1 MFDHIKGNIV
11 FVSSH
16 PIQYQVP
23 IFKKLAKHK
32 NFYVIFKNKIKKS
45 TTLFDKEFNKKI
57 VWGENLQKG
66 YKFISFDKYKSYT
79 QNFLHIYR
87 FLKKK
92 KIKFLIL
99 SGWNSNFYRTIIIIS
114 KILNIKIILRCENN
128 LDNKRGF
135 FKITKII
142 SLFLFFKIF
151 YKFLAIGKKNLDM
164 YLKCGVNPIKIYKT
178 QYCVDENFFSE
189 KKINK
194 LKLNKIKKKIGI
206 KKKKIFLFVGKLI
219 ERKGFEDIQNIA
231 MLIKNNHKIYKKLI
245 FLIIGTGEKL
255 EKFKKFIKNNKI
267 ENFKFLGFKN
277 QKELIYYYKLSN
289 FLILPSRYE
298 TWGLV
303 VNEAMSL
310 GTPCIVS
317 DNCGCANDL
326 VIHNK
331 NGFIYKEGNYHSL
344 FKIINNTFS
353 KNFKYDEM
361 KKFTYKKI
369 KKFTTHQT
377 VEKILKIK

>member
-1 MFDHIKGNIV
+1 MISHNKGNIV

-23 IFKKLAKHK
+23 IFKKLAKKK
-32 NFYVIFKNKIKKS
+32 NFYVIFKNKIEKS
-45 TTLFDKEFNKKI
+45 TTLFDKGFGKKI
-57 VWGENLQKG
+57 IWGKNLQKG
-66 YKFISFDKYKSYT
+66 YKFILFDKYRSYV
-79 QNFLHIYR
+79 QNILHIYR

-92 KIKFLIL
+92 KIKFIIL

-114 KILNIKIILRCENN
+114 KLLNVKIVLRCENN

-135 FKITKII
+135 LKLIKTI
-142 SLFLFFKIF
+142 SLSLFFKIF
-151 YKFLAIGKKNLDM
+151 YKFLSIGKKNSDM
-164 YLKCGVNPIKIYKT
+164 YLKCRVSPNKIYKT
-178 QYCVDENFFSE
+178 PYCVDENFFSE

-194 LKLNKIKKKIGI
+194 LKLNRIKKKIDI
-206 KKKKIFLFVGKLI
+206 KQKKIFLFVGKLI
-219 ERKGFEDIQNIA
+219 DRKGFKDLQNISI
-231 MLIKNNHKIYKKLI
+231 LIKNNHKIYKKSI

-255 EKFKKFIKNNKI
+255 KIFKKFINNNKI

-326 VIHNK
+326 VIQNK
-331 NGFIYKEGNYHSL
+331 NGFIYKGGNYLSL
-344 FKIINNTFS
+344 FKIIKNTFS

-361 KKFTYKKI
+361 KKLTLKKI
-369 KKFTTHQT
+369 KKFTTQET

>member
-1 MFDHIKGNIV
+1 MIDHIKGNIV

-23 IFKKLAKHK
+23 IFKKLAKK
-32 NFYVIFKNKIKKS
+32 KKFYVIFKNKIKKS
-45 TTLFDKEFNKKI
+45 TILFDKEFNKKI
-57 VWGENLQKG
+57 VWGKNLQTG

-79 QNFLHIYR
+79 QNFLYIYR
-87 FLKKK
+87 FFKKK

-114 KILNIKIILRCENN
+114 KILNIKIVLRCENN

-135 FKITKII
+135 FKFIKII

-164 YLKCGVNPIKIYKT
+164 YLKCGVDPKKIYKT
-178 QYCVDENFFSE
+178 PYCVDENFFSE

-194 LKLNKIKKKIGI
+194 LKLNKIKKKIGVKQ
-206 KKKKIFLFVGKLI
+206 KKVFLFVGKLI
-219 ERKGFEDIQNIA
+219 ERKGFEDLQNISI
-231 MLIKNNHKIYKKLI
+231 LIKNNHKIYKKLI

-267 ENFKFLGFKN
+267 DNFKFLGFKN

-317 DNCGCANDL
+317 NNCGCANDL
-326 VIHNK
+326 VIKNK
-331 NGFIYKEGNYHSL
+331 NGFVYKEGNYFNL
-344 FKIINNTFS
+344 FKIIKNTFS
-353 KNFKYDEM
+353 KNFEYDKM
-361 KKFTYKKI
+361 KKLTHKKI
-369 KKFTTHQT
+369 KKFTIDQT